1 MNVDM
6 RNANDAIKS
15 TTQHIETV
23 QEIRHKLEGAT
34 RFTEVDLR
42 DAYHQI
48 SLDEDSRH
56 ISTFMTHE
64 GLHQLKVLF
73 FAATPATDLYHRKI
87 KSALTGLKGCTS
99 IHDNMWGKDTKEH
112 EENLEAFLTRIQETG
127 LTLHREKC
135 NFDKTR

>member
-1 MNVDM
+1 M
-6 RNANDAIKS
+6 
-15 TTQHIETV
+15 

-34 RFTEVDLR
+34 RFREVDLR

-64 GLHQLKVLF
+64 GLHQFKVLF
-73 FAATPATDLYHRKI
+73 FGATPATDLFHQKI
-87 KSALTGLKGCTS
+87 KGALKGLKGCTS
-99 IHDNMWGKDTKEH
+99 IHDNILVWGKDAKEH

-135 NFDKTR
+135 NFDKTSVKWLHLL